1 MNEKLWEGKM
11 RRHSVFKGRE
21 ESSSV
26 SVCLCAL
33 APVHGAAGVG
43 VTECTAACVWW
54 NGPSALGAAALP
66 FCGLEHL
73 LCGSVTSRR
82 LYLKRDL

>member
-54 NGPSALGAAALP
+54 NGPSALGAAALTP
-66 FCGLEHL
+66 FLWP
-73 LCGSVTSRR
+73 
-82 LYLKRDL
+82 